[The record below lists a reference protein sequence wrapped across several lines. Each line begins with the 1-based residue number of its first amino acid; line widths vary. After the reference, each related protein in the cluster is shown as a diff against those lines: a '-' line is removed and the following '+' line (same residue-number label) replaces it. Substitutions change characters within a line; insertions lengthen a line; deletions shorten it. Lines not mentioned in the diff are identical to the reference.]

1 MKTVTADLPCLFTGR
16 LEGEALAEAYA
27 SSDIFVFPSTTDT
40 FGNVV
45 LEAQASGLPVIVTA
59 QGGPAENMIA
69 QTTGLVVKG
78 NCVKSLTIAMQT
90 LITDDAKR
98 RRMGQA
104 ARQYMEN
111 RSFEAAFDKTW
122 EMFGNVNTTKQAVA

>member
-1 MKTVTADLPCLFTGR
+1 
-16 LEGEALAEAYA
+16 
-27 SSDIFVFPSTTDT
+27 
-40 FGNVV
+40 
-45 LEAQASGLPVIVTA
+45 
-59 QGGPAENMIA
+59 MIA

-111 RSFEAAFDKTW
+111 RSFEAAFDKNL
-122 EMFGNVNTTKQAVA
+122 GNVWQCEHDKAGSCLKSILLFKLI